1 MTISEMAVAK
11 LEQWLGE
18 AGDMAAEEQ
27 KKAAFPEGRCYWEG
41 KERAFGQCLRL
52 VADIRRGADPFAPK
66 KNLNQP

>member
-27 KKAAFPEGRCYWEG
+27 KTAAFPEERCYWEG
-41 KERAFGQCLRL
+41 KEKAFGQCLRL
-52 VADIRRGADPFAPK
+52 VADIRKGIDPFAGNK
-66 KNLNQP
+66 Q